1 VRARGIK
8 PGFFDNEDLAE
19 GGPSAQV
26 LFEGLWC
33 LADREGIL
41 ENRPLRIK
49 AKVFPYYD
57 PKDYGG
63 KDVHSLLDF
72 LSAKKFIRFYSANGL
87 NLISIN
93 NFKKHQSPH
102 STEKASTFPPP
113 PPPHEE
119 ITVNPPLINGESQ
132 KTHETASV
140 EIALTPDSLTPDST
154 KEASA
159 SVAEP
164 TAPAGAPIPPQ
175 AEASVSVGEEGGN
188 GTAPPK
194 SKFGPANL
202 VELWNGLACRPMVSE
217 LTDERRKK
225 AGLRIRKR
233 GDPDWWRRL
242 FGKARDLNKPWLTF
256 DFLMRSD
263 TNCLKVLEGNYD
275 HEFGNRSYGRGARGT
290 SPEKRTP
297 MGYDKRKDL
306 YVVEVPEPS

>member
-1 VRARGIK
+1 VRARNLK
-8 PGFFDNEDLAE
+8 PGFFDNEELAE

-49 AKVFPYYD
+49 AKIFPYYD

-63 KDVHSLLDF
+63 RDIHELLNF
-72 LSAKKFIRFYSANGL
+72 LAAKKFIRFYSANGH
-87 NLISIN
+87 NLISID

-113 PPPHEE
+113 PHEE
-119 ITVNPPLINGESQ
+119 ITVNPPLINSEPTEDHES
-132 KTHETASV
+132 TCV
-140 EIALTPDSLTPDST
+140 EIVLNPDSPKPVSPR
-154 KEASA
+154 EASA

-164 TAPAGAPIPPQ
+164 AAPSGDAPPTE
-175 AEASVSVGEEGGN
+175 AEAAVSVVDEGGN
-188 GTAPPK
+188 GASPPK
-194 SKFGPANL
+194 PKFGPATL
-202 VELWNGLACRPMVSE
+202 VELWNGLGCKPTVSE

-225 AGLRIRKR
+225 AGLRLRKR
-233 GDPDWWRRL
+233 GDPDWWRML
-242 FGKARDLNKPWLTF
+242 FEKARDLNKPFLNF

-275 HEFGNRSYGRGARGT
+275 HDFGSRGDARGARSA
-290 SPEKRTP
+290 SPQQRTP
-297 MGYDKRKDL
+297 RGYDKRKDL
-306 YVVEVPEPS
+306 YIVEVPDPS